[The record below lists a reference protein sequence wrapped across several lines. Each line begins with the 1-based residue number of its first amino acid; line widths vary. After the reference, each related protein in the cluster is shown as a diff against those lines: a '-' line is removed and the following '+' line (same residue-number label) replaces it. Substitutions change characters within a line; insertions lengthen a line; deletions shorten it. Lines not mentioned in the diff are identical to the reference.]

1 MIALVLLSSVGF
13 AFPPLAA
20 IICMSVWNHTY
31 VSQFMIYCLL
41 DRVNRVAPNSH
52 KSYICQLESDF
63 EESGEFFDRTALLLC
78 HLSLGLFM
86 SFFVFDMVGDTKG
99 WISGL
104 IAAIVV
110 FITIEIVSIS
120 LLYRKEIMKMWLS
133 LFVRNQEGSDSEK
146 NSEFEIKNPMNEL

>member
-1 MIALVLLSSVGF
+1 MIVRAKGTFWIEYHSTEQMCCV
-13 AFPPLAA
+13 
-20 IICMSVWNHTY
+20 
-31 VSQFMIYCLL
+31 YCLIPYRYVDL
-41 DRVNRVAPNSH
+41 KRDLNIVMAAVA
-52 KSYICQLESDF
+52 QLESDF

-86 SFFVFDMVGDTKG
+86 SFFVFDIVGDTTG

-133 LFVRNQEGSDSEK
+133 LFV
-146 NSEFEIKNPMNEL
+146 